1 MLIAGG
7 ASSEQQAR
15 RVMKPVPPP
24 EIGAN
29 IQAIRKEQGLTLE
42 SLAERSGVSKAM
54 LSQIESDKVNPTV
67 LTIWKIARGLD
78 VELDAILKGGWEPV
92 RTFAVTRASDVHVL
106 DAPEH
111 GPHIRVFSPLSMAE
125 DLEIYQLD
133 FDPGS
138 ALASRPH
145 APRSEELLT
154 VLSGRVRVEAG
165 GKSADLAAGDFI
177 IYQCDVEHE
186 ISNPHD
192 ETASVH
198 LIVRF
203 HRKQF

>member
-1 MLIAGG
+1 
-7 ASSEQQAR
+7 
-15 RVMKPVPPP
+15 MKPVPPP

-29 IQAIRKEQGLTLE
+29 IQLIRKEQGLTLE
-42 SLAERSGVSKAM
+42 TLAERSGVSKAM

-92 RTFAVTRASDVHVL
+92 RTFEITRAEDVHIL
-106 DAPEH
+106 DAAEG

-138 ALASRPH
+138 TLSSRAH
-145 APRSEELLT
+145 APRTEELLT
-154 VLSGRVRVEAG
+154 VLSGRVTVESG
-165 GKSADLAAGDFI
+165 GKRAELQTGDFI
-177 IYQCDVEHE
+177 IYQVDTDHE
-186 ISNPHD
+186 ISNPYD
-192 ETASVH
+192 EPARIH

-203 HRKQF
+203 HRKQFQ